1 MEWLTRLPVVGPY
14 LARLLRTRPYR
25 AFEYVQARHWSRLAG
40 AVTFSSF
47 VALFPLI
54 TTAAAIS
61 AGVLSDS
68 RRKDLENRLTEQVPG
83 ISDRLDLGGLFANAG
98 TVGLISLAALLFTGI
113 NWISTLRDCLRAVW
127 DRSDPSENVFLGKGK
142 DALILLGLGGTMLV
156 SLTVSLTATTAADA
170 VLGALGVKEGGW
182 GGALLEV
189 AAFAAAVTAGFLL
202 LVYVLTRLPGVHP
215 PRRRVVQ
222 AALGGAVG
230 FELLKLLLSGYLS
243 GIAGKSVYGAFGVP
257 VALVVWINFMARLL
271 LYCAA
276 WTATP
281 DEVGKRPAP
290 VDDVRDDREQRD

>member
-1 MEWLTRLPVVGPY
+1 MEWLTRLPVVGPH

-25 AFEYVQARHWSRLAG
+25 AFAYILERHWSRLAG

-61 AGVLSDS
+61 AAVLSDR
-68 RRKDLENRLTEQVPG
+68 RRKDLENWVIKQVPG
-83 ISDRLDLGGLFANAG
+83 ISDRLDLGGLFAHAG

-113 NWISTLRDCLRAVW
+113 NWISTLRDALRAVW
-127 DRSDPSENVFLGKGK
+127 DRADAPENPFVGKAK
-142 DALILLGLGGTMLV
+142 DALILLGLGGTVLV
-156 SLTVSLTATTAADA
+156 SLTVSITTTTAADA
-170 VLGALGVKEGGW
+170 VLNRLGVTEGGW
-182 GGALLEV
+182 DGALLEA

-202 LVYVLTRLPGVHP
+202 LVYLLTRLPGVHP
-215 PRRRVVQ
+215 PRRRVVE

-230 FELLKLLLSGYLS
+230 FELLKLLLSGYFS
-243 GIAGKSVYGAFGVP
+243 GIAGRSVYGAFGVP
-257 VALVVWINFMARLL
+257 VALIVWINFMARLL

-290 VDDVRDDREQRD
+290 VDDVGDDREQRD